1 MSKLKK
7 INKKIIQIPSLLSI
21 LQKHKEE
28 GKKIVFTNGCFDIL
42 HLGHIEYLA
51 KAADFGDI
59 LVVGLNTDKSVKI
72 IKGNERPINNQNAR
86 ASVLASLFFVDYV
99 VLFDEYTPENLIK
112 IIKPNILVKGKD
124 YKIEEIAGADDV
136 INNGGE
142 VHTIELTEGFSTT
155 NIINKMNE

>member
-1 MSKLKK
+1 MSKLKE
-7 INKKIIQIPSLLSI
+7 INNKIIQIPSLLSI

-155 NIINKMNE
+155 NIINKMN